1 MADAFGAGPLTVTAR
16 KQSLEHE
23 DFVAIR
29 AQAQHASRSSI
40 DAKVERAV
48 SEVREF
54 CRGRNTAFAWSGG
67 KDSVALAAVAA
78 LAGVPD
84 CVLGICDLEYP
95 AFLAWVTAHM
105 PDGLEVINTG
115 LDIEWLA
122 ANQGML
128 FPQNA
133 GTAAQWFSR
142 VQHAAQRRYFRARGL
157 DVLMVGRR
165 RTDGNFVGR
174 DGENWYS
181 ADGVLRY
188 SPLADW
194 THADVFSLIDRY
206 ALDLPPFYEWPR
218 GYRCGTHPWAAR
230 QWCRGIGHGWSEVY
244 AIDPD
249 IVRFAAGWLPSAQ
262 QYLDAC

>member
-1 MADAFGAGPLTVTAR
+1 MAAR

-23 DFVAIR
+23 DFAAIR
-29 AQAQHASRSSI
+29 RQARAMPKAAI
-40 DAKVERAV
+40 DAKIERAAG
-48 SEVREF
+48 EIRQF
-54 CRGRNTAFAWSGG
+54 CRGKNTAFAWSGG
-67 KDSVALAAVAA
+67 KDSVALGYVAD
-78 LAGVPD
+78 LAGVSD

-115 LDIEWLA
+115 LDMDWLA
-122 ANQGML
+122 ANPDML

-133 GTAAQWFSR
+133 GIAAQWFAR

-165 RTDGNFVGR
+165 RSDGNFVGR
-174 DGENWYS
+174 QGENWYS

-194 THADVFSLIDRY
+194 SHADVFALIDRY
-206 ALDLPPFYEWPR
+206 GLPLPPFYDWPR

-230 QWCRGIGHGWSEVY
+230 QWCRGIGHGWREVY
-244 AIDPD
+244 TIDPD
-249 IVRFAAGWLPSAQ
+249 VVRFAAGWLPSAAEF
-262 QYLDAC
+262 LEAA